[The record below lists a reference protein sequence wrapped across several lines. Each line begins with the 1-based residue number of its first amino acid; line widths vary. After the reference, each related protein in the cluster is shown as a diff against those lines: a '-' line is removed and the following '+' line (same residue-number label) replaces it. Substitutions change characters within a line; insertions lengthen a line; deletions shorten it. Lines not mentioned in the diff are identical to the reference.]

1 MSEGSVGRYVNGWEE
16 GGGERGDEKRNF
28 FERVT
33 PGFDKINRDLSTIG
47 KKIIFKR
54 FIIKIFDLNKKK
66 P

>member
-1 MSEGSVGRYVNGWEE
+1 M
-16 GGGERGDEKRNF
+16 GGGRRRGGDEKRNF

-33 PGFDKINRDLSTIG
+33 PGFDKINRDLSAIG